1 MRDAVGVLVRLGARV
16 VSAEVGELGVR
27 GEMGGLSYI
36 VHALGE
42 RDASDV
48 VWRGPRRGGSGQCT
62 KYPHSEVESF
72 HALLHQGHL
81 ADALPALVS
90 VLHDTVPI
98 LEVLVHIPAC
108 AVPKAAG
115 WWRAMFGPRGS
126 TGGDAVPRGMR
137 LTFTCSRAR
146 ESWYSMCPSRSSAVC
161 SHNRRMPSN
170 LALERQWAFVRSLSL
185 ATRSQRLLWL
195 GAGVGPLLVFRLVS
209 CVVRRMPSSLVRRC
223 GQASHDHAGMMTIW

>member
-126 TGGDAVPRGMR
+126 TGGDVGAPSASRHALDFHVLMGSRVVVFDVSESLFCSVQPQPQDAQQSGSGAPVGFCPIPEFGHAIAEAVVAGRGCG
-137 LTFTCSRAR
+137 T
-146 ESWYSMCPSRSSAVC
+146 V
-161 SHNRRMPSN
+161 
-170 LALERQWAFVRSLSL
+170 
-185 ATRSQRLLWL
+185 
-195 GAGVGPLLVFRLVS
+195 AGV
-209 CVVRRMPSSLVRRC
+209 
-223 GQASHDHAGMMTIW
+223 